1 MGMANLRAGP
11 TAGDDM
17 ATGVS
22 GLFRT
27 RSGK

>member
-11 TAGDDM
+11 AAGDDM

-22 GLFRT
+22 GLSET
-27 RSGK
+27 

>member
-1 MGMANLRAGP
+1 MANLWAGP

-22 GLFRT
+22 GLSET
-27 RSGK
+27 